1 LLLLAVC
8 WAVGASWVGKDTNN
22 CNNLPHIAQYIR
34 GIFELKAKGKK
45 RSVRK
50 VRPAFVLPT
59 ISYAPGT

>member
-1 LLLLAVC
+1 
-8 WAVGASWVGKDTNN
+8 VGASWVGKDTNN

-45 RSVRK
+45 RSAQK